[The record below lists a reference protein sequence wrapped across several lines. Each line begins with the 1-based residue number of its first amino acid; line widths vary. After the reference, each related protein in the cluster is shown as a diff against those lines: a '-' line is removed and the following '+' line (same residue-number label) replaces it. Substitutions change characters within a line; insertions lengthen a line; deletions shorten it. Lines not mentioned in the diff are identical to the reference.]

1 MKLAEQWSEIQAR
14 LGRGWETASLVLT
27 LEDPAD
33 AERAALVLGPAA
45 PVRRGSELRLEVG
58 RRPRPV
64 GTSADVLARVLARL
78 DRDGVRGRLELAAT
92 EAKPEGGG
100 EAVSDSNGE
109 PGGLA
114 AEWRA
119 IVAAL
124 PSDWSHA
131 LVLLELRS
139 SDFVDRAALL
149 MSPLNPQLADGRST
163 LRFRTARR
171 VGYGASVGMT
181 ERCLARLDAE
191 RITGHLTV
199 AQVVSDSRP
208 VATQGPVWRV
218 GGDSL

>member
-1 MKLAEQWSEIQAR
+1 VKLAEQWSEIQAR
-14 LGRGWETASLVLT
+14 LGRGWETASLALT
-27 LEDPAD
+27 LEDRAD

-78 DRDGVRGRLELAAT
+78 DRDGVRGRLSLADSEEGS
-92 EAKPEGGG
+92 EAAA
-100 EAVSDSNGE
+100 EAAADA
-109 PGGLA
+109 LA

-119 IVAAL
+119 LVEAL
-124 PSDWSHA
+124 PEDWSHA
-131 LVLLELRS
+131 LVTLELRS

-149 MSPLNPQLADGRST
+149 MSPLNPQLVDGRST
-163 LRFRTARR
+163 LRFRVARR

-191 RITGHLTV
+191 RIAGRV
-199 AQVVSDSRP
+199 AIQQVVSDARP

-218 GGDSL
+218 GGRSL

>member
-64 GTSADVLARVLARL
+64 GTSADVLGRVLARL
-78 DRDGVRGRLELAAT
+78 DRDGVRGLLELAAT
-92 EAKPEGGG
+92 EATPEGGA

-109 PGGLA
+109 PGGA

-149 MSPLNPQLADGRST
+149 MSPLNPQLVDGRST
-163 LRFRTARR
+163 LRFRVARR

-181 ERCLARLDAE
+181 ERCLERLAAE
-191 RITGHLTV
+191 RITGRV
-199 AQVVSDSRP
+199 AIQQVVSEARP

-218 GGDSL
+218 GGRSL